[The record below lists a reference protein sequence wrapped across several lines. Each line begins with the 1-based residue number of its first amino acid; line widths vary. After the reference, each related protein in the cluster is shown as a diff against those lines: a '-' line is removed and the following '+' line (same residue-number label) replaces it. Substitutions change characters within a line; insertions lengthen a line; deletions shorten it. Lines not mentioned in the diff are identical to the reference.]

1 MIYALEDFPIP
12 KGSGKIQLFEHFE
25 YLREC
30 PFLEMKSLG
39 LIREKF
45 GDIMRPKKSVGRFQ
59 DIKASLAEDALGE
72 SEMKLR
78 ILGMK
83 MFNELI
89 TKNHIR

>member
-1 MIYALEDFPIP
+1 
-12 KGSGKIQLFEHFE
+12 
-25 YLREC
+25 
-30 PFLEMKSLG
+30 
-39 LIREKF
+39 
-45 GDIMRPKKSVGRFQ
+45 MRPKKSVGRFQ

-89 TKNHIR
+89 TKDHIR